1 MDCGIALLSGTWW
14 AGLLTWV
21 AFAVV
26 VTAVVTFLAARRL
39 PSTGTPGDSPYEEI
53 RTLANRVEELARRLE
68 SLERAPRT

>member
-1 MDCGIALLSGTWW
+1 MDCGITLLSGTWW

-39 PSTGTPGDSPYEEI
+39 PAAGTPGSPDSGEI
-53 RTLANRVEELARRLE
+53 RLLADRVEELSRRLE
-68 SLERAPRT
+68 SLERLPRT